1 MRKQVKRV
9 FACLLALVMIASI
22 MPVTSDAASKK
33 ASVVKNQKQLKQALK
48 SGKKDIQ
55 IKTPKKVKLTIP
67 ALKQAKSV
75 SITIDAKN
83 ATVTNKAGLKSVA
96 IKDANAFVESGKKN
110 EIHISDKKLSLTVAK
125 QSTGAKIKVVA
136 KSDLTVL
143 GTTKEA
149 IRITIMAKNTTITA
163 KAKVDATLNADA
175 TLNLAAG
182 AEGSKI
188 TTAKNI
194 TANVVN
200 NTKGLVVMKDSAGI
214 TTNIAAG
221 KTETMT
227 DKYPKVDFS
236 QTDDVL
242 TGNVSF
248 EKNKLL
254 LTAEFYSDEQ
264 VIDKNGKQLDDW
276 TVDANL
282 YNAAS
287 DKFCLDKDLE
297 FLGENDEKITAV
309 FEIFEDTV
317 GKHSMQF
324 DYEVYADDAETQFL
338 GKKTITVN
346 YEIKQEDLD
355 KLNASYVGK
364 IMAAGKNKIYADFS
378 GANANGDAYL
388 YIKKQGGD
396 KIEWIDISGI
406 EYLDWDSDDEQWF
419 KYEIDLTKDLD
430 NGTYIV
436 MAAYPDMQNAQYLGK
451 FTYDSSAWTNL
462 EKAKDIV
469 ESATEN
475 LNLWD
480 DSFNTDALKT
490 ELLNKI
496 RSSIRDEQIQIEVKR
511 WETEVGDDVFLQV
524 DIQKGD
530 MVCRVRQTDWV

>member
-1 MRKQVKRV
+1 
-9 FACLLALVMIASI
+9 
-22 MPVTSDAASKK
+22 
-33 ASVVKNQKQLKQALK
+33 
-48 SGKKDIQ
+48 
-55 IKTPKKVKLTIP
+55 
-67 ALKQAKSV
+67 
-75 SITIDAKN
+75 
-83 ATVTNKAGLKSVA
+83 
-96 IKDANAFVESGKKN
+96 
-110 EIHISDKKLSLTVAK
+110 
-125 QSTGAKIKVVA
+125 
-136 KSDLTVL
+136 
-143 GTTKEA
+143 
-149 IRITIMAKNTTITA
+149 MAKNTTITA

-175 TLNLAAG
+175 TLNLATG

-227 DKYPKVDFS
+227 DKYPKVNFS
-236 QTDDVL
+236 KTDDVL

-248 EKNKLL
+248 ERNELL
-254 LTAEFYSDEQ
+254 LTVEFYSDEQ

-276 TVDANL
+276 TVDTGL
-282 YNAAS
+282 YREAS

-324 DYEVYADDAETQFL
+324 DYEVYQDKDATQLL
-338 GKKTITVN
+338 GKKTFTVN
-346 YEIKQEDLD
+346 YEITQEDLD
-355 KLNASYVGK
+355 KLNASYKGK

-378 GANANGDAYL
+378 GANATGEVYL

-406 EYLDWDSDDEQWF
+406 EDLDWDSDDEQCF

-436 MAAYPDMQNAQYLGK
+436 MADYPDMQNAQYLGK

-496 RSSIRDEQIQIEVKR
+496 RSSIGDEQIQIEVKR

>member
-33 ASVVKNQKQLKQALK
+33 ASVVTNQKQLKQALK

-96 IKDANAFVESGKKN
+96 IKDVNAFVESGKKN
-110 EIHISDKKLSLTVAK
+110 EIRISDKKLSLTVAK

-175 TLNLAAG
+175 TLNLATG

-188 TTAKNI
+188 TTAQNI

-227 DKYPKVDFS
+227 DKYPKVNFS
-236 QTDDVL
+236 KTDDVL

-248 EKNKLL
+248 ERNELL
-254 LTAEFYSDEQ
+254 LTVEFYSDEQ

-276 TVDANL
+276 TVDTGL
-282 YNAAS
+282 YREAS

-364 IMAAGKNKIYADFS
+364 IMATGRNTVLADFS
-378 GANANGDAYL
+378 SANQSGIADAL
-388 YIKKQGGD
+388 YIKKQGG
-396 KIEWIDISGI
+396 GQ
-406 EYLDWDSDDEQWF
+406 EQWVDIKNSYYDEDALS
-419 KYEIDLTKDLD
+419 KYDVELEKDLES
-430 NGTYIV
+430 GTYIV
-436 MAAYPDMQNAQYLGK
+436 LASYSGTQSAQYLGK

-462 EKAKDIV
+462 DAAKKIV
-469 ESATEN
+469 E
-475 LNLWD
+475 
-480 DSFNTDALKT
+480 DALENMDILDNSFDVNAAKT
-490 ELLNKI
+490 ELENKI
-496 RSSIRDEQIQIEVKR
+496 KSCVNDDQIQIEVKR
-511 WETEVGDDVFLQV
+511 WLGEEEDDAYVQV
-524 DIQKGD
+524 DIRKGQSMYQVLQSD
-530 MVCRVRQTDWV
+530 CG

>member
-33 ASVVKNQKQLKQALK
+33 ASVVTNQKQLKQALK

-200 NTKGLVVMKDSAGI
+200 NTKGLVVMKDSAGT

-276 TVDANL
+276 TVDAGL
-282 YNAAS
+282 YWEAS
-287 DKFCLDKDLE
+287 DKFCYEDME
-297 FLGENDEKITAV
+297 FAGANDEKITAI
-309 FEIFEDTV
+309 FEILYFVRILKEE
-317 GKHSMQF
+317 
-324 DYEVYADDAETQFL
+324 YP
-338 GKKTITVN
+338 
-346 YEIKQEDLD
+346 
-355 KLNASYVGK
+355 
-364 IMAAGKNKIYADFS
+364 AA
-378 GANANGDAYL
+378 
-388 YIKKQGGD
+388 
-396 KIEWIDISGI
+396 
-406 EYLDWDSDDEQWF
+406 
-419 KYEIDLTKDLD
+419 
-430 NGTYIV
+430 
-436 MAAYPDMQNAQYLGK
+436 
-451 FTYDSSAWTNL
+451 
-462 EKAKDIV
+462 KA
-469 ESATEN
+469 T
-475 LNLWD
+475 
-480 DSFNTDALKT
+480 
-490 ELLNKI
+490 
-496 RSSIRDEQIQIEVKR
+496 
-511 WETEVGDDVFLQV
+511 
-524 DIQKGD
+524 
-530 MVCRVRQTDWV
+530 

>member
-1 MRKQVKRV
+1 MRKQMRSV
-9 FACLLALVMIASI
+9 FACLLALVMIVSMI
-22 MPVTSDAASKK
+22 PGVSFAASQK
-33 ASVVKNQKQLKQALK
+33 ACIVTNQKQLQQALK

-55 IKTPKKVKLTIP
+55 VKTAKKVKLTIP
-67 ALKQAKSV
+67 ALKQAKSAT
-75 SITIDAKN
+75 ITINAKN
-83 ATVTNKAGLKSVA
+83 ATVTNKASVKSVV
-96 IKDANAFVESGKKN
+96 IKDANTFVESGKN
-110 EIHISDKKLSLTVAK
+110 NTIHISDKKLALTVTT
-125 QSTGAKIKVVA
+125 QSKGAKFKVVS
-136 KSDLTVL
+136 KSDLTVS
-143 GTTKEA
+143 GTAKEPVK
-149 IRITIMAKNTTITA
+149 ITVTAKNTTINA
-163 KAKVDATLNADA
+163 KAKIDVTLNADA
-175 TLNLAAG
+175 ALTFAAG

-188 TTAKNI
+188 TTAKNV

-200 NTKGLVVMKDSAGI
+200 NAKGTVVMKDSTGI
-214 TTNIAAG
+214 TANIAAG
-221 KTETMT
+221 EKQSVT

-236 QTDDVL
+236 KSDDVL

-248 EKNKLL
+248 ERNKLL
-254 LTAEFYSDEQ
+254 LTVEFYSDEQ
-264 VIDKNGKQLDDW
+264 VIDKNGKELDNW
-276 TVDANL
+276 TVEANL

-287 DKFCLDKDLE
+287 DKYCLDNALE
-297 FLGENDEKITAV
+297 FSGENDEKITAV

-338 GKKTITVN
+338 GKKTFTVN
-346 YEIKQEDLD
+346 YEITQEDLD
-355 KLNASYVGK
+355 KLNASYKGK

-396 KIEWIDISGI
+396 KIRWIDISGV
-406 EYLDWDSDDEQWF
+406 EYLDWFSDDEQWF

-436 MAAYPDMQNAQYLGK
+436 LAVYPDMQNAQYLGK

-496 RSSIRDEQIQIEVKR
+496 RSGIKDDQIRIDVKR
-511 WETEVGDDVFLQV
+511 WETEEGDDVFLQV

>member
-1 MRKQVKRV
+1 MRKQMRNV
-9 FACLLALVMIASI
+9 FACLLALVMIVSM
-22 MPVTSDAASKK
+22 MPGVSFAASKK
-33 ASVVKNQKQLKQALK
+33 ACVVTNQKQLEQALK

-110 EIHISDKKLSLTVAK
+110 EIRISDKKLSLTVAK

-200 NTKGLVVMKDSAGI
+200 NTKGLVVMKDSAGT

-221 KTETMT
+221 KTEKMT

-236 QTDDVL
+236 KTDDVL

-276 TVDANL
+276 TVDAGL
-282 YNAAS
+282 YREAS
-287 DKFCLDKDLE
+287 DKFCYEDME
-297 FLGENDEKITAV
+297 FAGDNDEKITAV

-378 GANANGDAYL
+378 GANANGDVYL

>member
-33 ASVVKNQKQLKQALK
+33 ASVVTNQKQLKQALK

-96 IKDANAFVESGKKN
+96 IKDVNAFVESGKKN
-110 EIHISDKKLSLTVAK
+110 EIRISDKKLSLTVAK

-254 LTAEFYSDEQ
+254 LTAEFYSDVQ
-264 VIDKNGKQLDDW
+264 VIYKK
-276 TVDANL
+276 
-282 YNAAS
+282 
-287 DKFCLDKDLE
+287 
-297 FLGENDEKITAV
+297 
-309 FEIFEDTV
+309 
-317 GKHSMQF
+317 
-324 DYEVYADDAETQFL
+324 
-338 GKKTITVN
+338 GKKTSRV
-346 YEIKQEDLD
+346 
-355 KLNASYVGK
+355 S
-364 IMAAGKNKIYADFS
+364 NKRRYS
-378 GANANGDAYL
+378 
-388 YIKKQGGD
+388 
-396 KIEWIDISGI
+396 
-406 EYLDWDSDDEQWF
+406 
-419 KYEIDLTKDLD
+419 
-430 NGTYIV
+430 
-436 MAAYPDMQNAQYLGK
+436 
-451 FTYDSSAWTNL
+451 
-462 EKAKDIV
+462 
-469 ESATEN
+469 
-475 LNLWD
+475 
-480 DSFNTDALKT
+480 
-490 ELLNKI
+490 
-496 RSSIRDEQIQIEVKR
+496 
-511 WETEVGDDVFLQV
+511 
-524 DIQKGD
+524 
-530 MVCRVRQTDWV
+530 C

>member
-33 ASVVKNQKQLKQALK
+33 ACVVTNQKQLKQALK

-67 ALKQAKSV
+67 ALKQAKNV

-110 EIHISDKKLSLTVAK
+110 EIRISDKKLSLTVAK

-227 DKYPKVDFS
+227 DKYPKVNFS
-236 QTDDVL
+236 KTDDVL

-248 EKNKLL
+248 ERNELL
-254 LTAEFYSDEQ
+254 LTVEFYSDEQ

-276 TVDANL
+276 TVDTGL
-282 YNAAS
+282 YREAS

-324 DYEVYADDAETQFL
+324 DYEVYQDKDATQLL
-338 GKKTITVN
+338 GKKTFTVN
-346 YEIKQEDLD
+346 YEITQEDLD
-355 KLNASYVGK
+355 KLNASYKGK

-378 GANANGDAYL
+378 GANANGEVYL

-406 EYLDWDSDDEQWF
+406 EDLDWDSDDEQWF

-436 MAAYPDMQNAQYLGK
+436 MAVYPDMQNAQYLGK

>member
-1 MRKQVKRV
+1 MRKQVKRA

-33 ASVVKNQKQLKQALK
+33 ACVVTNQKQLKQALK

-75 SITIDAKN
+75 SITINAKN

-110 EIHISDKKLSLTVAK
+110 EIRISDKRLSLTVAK

-200 NTKGLVVMKDSAGI
+200 NTKGLVVMKDSAGT

-221 KTETMT
+221 KTEKMT

-236 QTDDVL
+236 KTDDAL

-276 TVDANL
+276 TVDAGL
-282 YNAAS
+282 YREAS
-287 DKFCLDKDLE
+287 DKFCYEDME
-297 FLGENDEKITAV
+297 FAGDNDEKITAI

-378 GANANGDAYL
+378 GANANGDVYL

>member
-33 ASVVKNQKQLKQALK
+33 ASVVTNQKQLKQALK

>member
-1 MRKQVKRV
+1 MRKQMRNV
-9 FACLLALVMIASI
+9 FACLLALVMIVSM
-22 MPVTSDAASKK
+22 MPGVSFAASKK
-33 ASVVKNQKQLKQALK
+33 ACVVTNQKQLEQALK

-55 IKTPKKVKLTIP
+55 VKTAKKVKLTIP
-67 ALKQAKSV
+67 ALKQAKSAV
-75 SITIDAKN
+75 ITINAKN
-83 ATVTNKAGLKSVA
+83 ATVTNKASLKSVA

-110 EIHISDKKLSLTVAK
+110 EIRISDKKLSLTVAK

-200 NTKGLVVMKDSAGI
+200 NTKGLVVMKDSAGT

-221 KTETMT
+221 KTEKMT

-236 QTDDVL
+236 KTDDVL

-276 TVDANL
+276 TVDAGL
-282 YNAAS
+282 YREAS
-287 DKFCLDKDLE
+287 DKFCYEDME
-297 FLGENDEKITAV
+297 FAGDNDEKITAV

-378 GANANGDAYL
+378 GANANGDVYL

>member
-1 MRKQVKRV
+1 MRKQMRNV
-9 FACLLALVMIASI
+9 FACLLALVMIVSM
-22 MPVTSDAASKK
+22 MPGVSFAASKK
-33 ASVVKNQKQLKQALK
+33 ACVVTNQKQLEQALK

-55 IKTPKKVKLTIP
+55 VKTAKKVKLTIP
-67 ALKQAKSV
+67 ALKQAKSAI
-75 SITIDAKN
+75 ITINAKN
-83 ATVTNKAGLKSVA
+83 ATVTNKASVKSVV
-96 IKDANAFVESGKKN
+96 IKDASTFVESGKN
-110 EIHISDKKLSLTVAK
+110 NTIRISDKKLALTVTT
-125 QSTGAKIKVVA
+125 QSKGAKFKVVS
-136 KSDLTVL
+136 KSDLTVS
-143 GTTKEA
+143 GTAKEPVK
-149 IRITIMAKNTTITA
+149 ITVTAKNTTITA

-200 NTKGLVVMKDSAGI
+200 NTKGLVVMKDSAGT

-221 KTETMT
+221 KIETMT
-227 DKYPKVDFS
+227 DKYPKVNFS
-236 QTDDVL
+236 KTDDVL

-248 EKNKLL
+248 EKNELL
-254 LTAEFYSDEQ
+254 LTVEFYSDEQ
-264 VIDKNGKQLDDW
+264 VIDKNGKKLDDW
-276 TVDANL
+276 TVDAGL
-282 YNAAS
+282 HQEAS
-287 DKFCLDKDLE
+287 DKFCLDKD
-297 FLGENDEKITAV
+297 FDFAGENDEKITAV

-324 DYEVYADDAETQFL
+324 DYEVYQDEDATQLL
-338 GKKTITVN
+338 GKKTFTVN
-346 YEIKQEDLD
+346 YEITQEDMD
-355 KLNASYVGK
+355 KLNASYKGK

-396 KIEWIDISGI
+396 KIEWIDISGV
-406 EYLDWDSDDEQWF
+406 EYLDWFSDDEQWF

-436 MAAYPDMQNAQYLGK
+436 MAVYPDMQNAQYLGK

-480 DSFNTDALKT
+480 DSLNTDALKT

-496 RSSIRDEQIQIEVKR
+496 QSSIKDDQIRIDVKR
-511 WETEVGDDVFLQV
+511 WETEEGDDVFLQV

>member
-33 ASVVKNQKQLKQALK
+33 ASVVTNQKQLKQALK

-83 ATVTNKAGLKSVA
+83 ATVTNKAGLKSVT

-110 EIHISDKKLSLTVAK
+110 EIRISDKKLSLTVAK

-175 TLNLAAG
+175 TLNLATG

-227 DKYPKVDFS
+227 DKYPKVNFS
-236 QTDDVL
+236 KTDDVL

-248 EKNKLL
+248 ERNELL
-254 LTAEFYSDEQ
+254 LTVEFYSDEQ

-276 TVDANL
+276 TVDTGL
-282 YNAAS
+282 YREAS

-378 GANANGDAYL
+378 GANATGEVYL

>member
-1 MRKQVKRV
+1 MRKQMRNV
-9 FACLLALVMIASI
+9 FACLLALVMIVSMI
-22 MPVTSDAASKK
+22 PGVSFAASKK
-33 ASVVKNQKQLKQALK
+33 ACIVTNQKQLQQALK

-55 IKTPKKVKLTIP
+55 VKTAKKVKLTIP
-67 ALKQAKSV
+67 ALKQAKSAT
-75 SITIDAKN
+75 ITINAKN
-83 ATVTNKAGLKSVA
+83 ATVTNKASVKSVV
-96 IKDANAFVESGKKN
+96 IKDANTFVESGKN
-110 EIHISDKKLSLTVAK
+110 NTISISDKKLALTVTT
-125 QSTGAKIKVVA
+125 QSKGAKFKVVS
-136 KSDLTVL
+136 KSDLTVS
-143 GTTKEA
+143 GTAKEPVK
-149 IRITIMAKNTTITA
+149 ITVTAKNTTIKA
-163 KAKVDATLNADA
+163 KAKIDVTLNADA
-175 TLNLAAG
+175 ALIFAAG

-188 TTAKNI
+188 TTAKNVM
-194 TANVVN
+194 ANVVN
-200 NTKGLVVMKDSAGI
+200 NAKGIVVMKDSSGI
-214 TTNIAAG
+214 TTKLAAG
-221 KTETMT
+221 EKKSGNG
-227 DKYPKVDFS
+227 KYPKVDFS
-236 QTDDVL
+236 KSDDVL

-248 EKNKLL
+248 ERNKLL
-254 LTAEFYSDEQ
+254 LTVEFYSDEQ
-264 VIDKNGKQLDDW
+264 VIDKNGKELDNW
-276 TVDANL
+276 TVEVNL

-287 DKFCLDKDLE
+287 DKYCLDNALE
-297 FLGENDEKITAV
+297 FSGENDEKITAV

-317 GKHSMQF
+317 GKNSMQF

-338 GKKTITVN
+338 GKKTFTVN
-346 YEIKQEDLD
+346 YEITQEDLD
-355 KLNASYVGK
+355 KLNASYKGK

-396 KIEWIDISGI
+396 KIEWIDISGV
-406 EYLDWDSDDEQWF
+406 EYLDWFSDDEQWF

-436 MAAYPDMQNAQYLGK
+436 LAVYPDMQNAQYLGK

-496 RSSIRDEQIQIEVKR
+496 QSGIKDDQIRIDVKR
-511 WETEVGDDVFLQV
+511 WVTEEGDDVFLQV

>member
-33 ASVVKNQKQLKQALK
+33 ASVVTNQKQLKQALK

-96 IKDANAFVESGKKN
+96 IKDVNAFVESGKKN
-110 EIHISDKKLSLTVAK
+110 EIRVSDKKLSLTVAK

-175 TLNLAAG
+175 TLNLATG

-227 DKYPKVDFS
+227 DKYPKVNFS
-236 QTDDVL
+236 KTDDVL

-248 EKNKLL
+248 ERNELL
-254 LTAEFYSDEQ
+254 LTVEFYSDEQ

-276 TVDANL
+276 TVDTGL
-282 YNAAS
+282 YREAS

-378 GANANGDAYL
+378 GANATGEVYL

-406 EYLDWDSDDEQWF
+406 EDLDWDSDDEQCF

-436 MAAYPDMQNAQYLGK
+436 MADYPDMQNAQYLGK

-496 RSSIRDEQIQIEVKR
+496 RSSIGDEQIQIEVKR

>member
-1 MRKQVKRV
+1 MRKQMRSV
-9 FACLLALVMIASI
+9 FACLLALVMIVSMI
-22 MPVTSDAASKK
+22 PGVSFAASKK
-33 ASVVKNQKQLKQALK
+33 ACIVTNQKQLEQALK

-55 IKTPKKVKLTIP
+55 VKTAKKVKLTIP
-67 ALKQAKSV
+67 ALKQAKSAI
-75 SITIDAKN
+75 ITINAKN
-83 ATVTNKAGLKSVA
+83 ATVTNKASVKSVV
-96 IKDANAFVESGKKN
+96 IKDASTFVESGKN
-110 EIHISDKKLSLTVAK
+110 NTIRISDKKLSLTVPT
-125 QSTGAKIKVVA
+125 QSKGAKFKVVS
-136 KSDLTVL
+136 KSDLTVS
-143 GTTKEA
+143 GTAKEPVK
-149 IRITIMAKNTTITA
+149 ITVMAKNTTIKT
-163 KAKVDATLNADA
+163 KAKIDVALNAD
-175 TLNLAAG
+175 TVLIFAAG

-188 TTAKNI
+188 TTAKNV

-200 NTKGLVVMKDSAGI
+200 NTKGIVVMKDSIGN
-214 TTNIAAG
+214 TTKLAAG
-221 KTETMT
+221 EKHLVT

-236 QTDDVL
+236 KSDDVL

-248 EKNKLL
+248 ERNKLL
-254 LTAEFYSDEQ
+254 LTVEFYSDEQ
-264 VIDKNGKQLDDW
+264 VIDKNGKELDNW
-276 TVDANL
+276 TVEANL

-287 DKFCLDKDLE
+287 DKYCLDKELE
-297 FLGENDEKITAV
+297 FSGENDEKITAV

-338 GKKTITVN
+338 GKKTFTVN
-346 YEIKQEDLD
+346 YEITQDNLD
-355 KLNASYVGK
+355 KLNASYKGK

-378 GANANGDAYL
+378 GANANGDANL

-396 KIEWIDISGI
+396 KIRWIDISGV

-436 MAAYPDMQNAQYLGK
+436 LAAYPDMQNAQYLGK

-480 DSFNTDALKT
+480 DSLNTDALKT

-496 RSSIRDEQIQIEVKR
+496 QSSIKDDQIRIDVKR
-511 WETEVGDDVFLQV
+511 WETEEGDDVFLQV